1 MRPGL
6 AVFTRGMLHSTKYK
20 YKRKGGSG
28 HHYKSLRSKN
38 MSYMGFHVT
47 GEKKANQWKGKHSTE
62 DTPSEWLNGNKIGNK
77 GGMAFAQV
85 MQIKTTLESL
95 DIGDADLSDDR
106 VSYRLGHCSE
116 REPDSDSSQR

>member
-47 GEKKANQWKGKHSTE
+47 GEKKANQWKGMSDKRNAIAKT
-62 DTPSEWLNGNKIGNK
+62 LIIGV
-77 GGMAFAQV
+77 Q
-85 MQIKTTLESL
+85 L
-95 DIGDADLSDDR
+95 
-106 VSYRLGHCSE
+106 
-116 REPDSDSSQR
+116 